1 MDKFIPLL
9 EQIWLSK
16 NSAII
21 YLTLLEHWE
30 STITSLAINS
40 WLQRVQLYRLLPYL
54 IEIWFVLISIKWKK
68 KYYSP
73 ASPNKINEIY
83 KQIQE
88 DNKWNINKL
97 IEKYS
102 SLDKK
107 PKVIYNKWKKA
118 ITNIFSDIVD
128 SLSSWEVFYR
138 VTSEVDVEKI
148 NSEYLPKDYR
158 EKRDKKELERYV
170 IMSSNAAK
178 NKSPKLERELKVIPE
193 NIDEFQDN
201 VLMTIYSN
209 KVWFIDFNTESSIL
223 IESKEIADFQRKLFK
238 LLYKSLK

>member
-201 VLMTIYSN
+201 VLMTIYAN